1 MKIGIITLS
10 ASDNCGSLL
19 QTYALKKILGKY
31 GDVEVINFSSI
42 ESHAMYDVP
51 QYRLHRRLLK
61 YRQLKKLQK
70 GSDDYKSF
78 RREYIG
84 ISGKEYQIDNLSE
97 ISDYYDVLVTG
108 SDQVWNVQ
116 MWDFSEAFFL
126 GWSNS
131 KKVAYAPSLGGS
143 HLNRSRNFEEIRQ
156 WLGDFSFISA
166 REDTGKRCLEEVTG
180 REVPKALDPTLLLDE
195 TEWSLLVGKPLIEGD
210 YIFYYS
216 WAYCEDDTSKIV
228 ADASKQSGMPVYVI
242 DARKWTSRDSQKWG
256 FRLYEK
262 TGPLVFLNLMKYAK
276 RCYVESFHGMVFAY
290 IFKKNFWLLDTHEK
304 VEELDFRLLECVKLF
319 DVQNRVLTRFNV
331 AQINQDDVVDYKDN
345 KLLMRLKTE
354 SWKYLD
360 KSFDEAES

>member
-1 MKIGIITLS
+1 
-10 ASDNCGSLL
+10 
-19 QTYALKKILGKY
+19 
-31 GDVEVINFSSI
+31 
-42 ESHAMYDVP
+42 MYDVP

-61 YRQLKKLQK
+61 YRQLKKLRK

-84 ISGKEYQIDNLSE
+84 ISGKEYQIEEMKE
-97 ISDYYDVLVTG
+97 ISDYYDVLVAG

-131 KKVAYAPSLGGS
+131 EKVAYAPSLGGS
-143 HLNRSRNFEEIRQ
+143 HLNRSSNFEKIKQ
-156 WLGDFSFISA
+156 WLDDFSFISA

-180 REVPKALDPTLLLDE
+180 REVPKVLDPTLLLDE
-195 TEWSLLVGKPLIEGD
+195 SQWSQLVGKPLIKGD

-216 WAYCEDDTSKIV
+216 WAYCEDDTSRIV
-228 ADASKQSGMPVYVI
+228 SDASKQSGMPVYVI
-242 DARKWTSRDSQKWG
+242 DARKWTLKDLRKWG
-256 FRLYEK
+256 FRLYER

-304 VEELDFRLLECVKLF
+304 TEELDFRLMECVRLLC
-319 DVQNRVLTRFNV
+319 VQNRVLTKFNV
-331 AQINQDDVVDYKDN
+331 EQINQDDQVNYNDSE
-345 KLLMRLKTE
+345 LLTRLKAE
-354 SWKYLD
+354 SWSYLD
-360 KSFDEAES
+360 MAFGEGEL